1 MYNLIY
7 LLYIFIGAS
16 IQRSV
21 SRKDTPVLS
30 LNFPATGKLLARARS
45 GEMGNA
51 NDYMDEV

>member
-1 MYNLIY
+1 VYNLIY